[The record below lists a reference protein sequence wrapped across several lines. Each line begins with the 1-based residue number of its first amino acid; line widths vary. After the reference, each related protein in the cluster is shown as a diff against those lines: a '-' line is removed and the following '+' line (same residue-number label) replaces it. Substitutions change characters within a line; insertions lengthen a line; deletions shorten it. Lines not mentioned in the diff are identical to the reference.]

1 MIFGD
6 ISMSEEQTRRK
17 EIEEIVKAAIEKQ
30 EDRKA
35 LAYAFY
41 KFIKIGMCHASNKS
55 LTNQEVEKYLEH
67 YEKEMLYEFD
77 YSQLNILRDFR
88 NRVIH
93 GELDPTEQDLSR
105 FNQLL
110 ESILKKLRQN
120 FNLNL

>member
-67 YEKEMLYEFD
+67 YEKEMLY
-77 YSQLNILRDFR
+77 ILSLLCDDKSVSIPKITDESF
-88 NRVIH
+88 
-93 GELDPTEQDLSR
+93 LDR
-105 FNQLL
+105 WKLL
-110 ESILKKLRQN
+110 DIE
-120 FNLNL
+120 